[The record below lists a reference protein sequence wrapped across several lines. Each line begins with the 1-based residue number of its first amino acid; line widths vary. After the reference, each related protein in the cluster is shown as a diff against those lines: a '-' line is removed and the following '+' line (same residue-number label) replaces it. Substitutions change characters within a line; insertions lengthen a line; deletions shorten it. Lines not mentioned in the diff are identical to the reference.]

1 MLTII
6 LDNLVDGLGREE
18 LLRSYPM
25 LEPVHIEAALAVRS
39 SRRSGLGPRGV
50 GTAADLATESVAARN
65 GIGLLWSAL
74 PERGLAAGRPCL
86 PQRAACAI
94 ATPQR

>member
-39 SRRSGLGPRGV
+39 SRRSGLGPRAGV
-50 GTAADLATESVAARN
+50 GTATDLATESVAARS
-65 GIGLLWSAL
+65 GIGSRWSAP
-74 PERGLAAGRPCL
+74 PEEELVLVRLN
-86 PQRAACAI
+86 AACAI